1 MAWGTTSTH
10 VLRRPANSHLKT
22 LSLIVLGV
30 WLAQVEMLDGMGDH
44 QYARALAGEGAH
56 PRQRMV
62 KVGKELAGLAADLPL
77 DARSSV
83 FVRPP
88 RLG

>member
-1 MAWGTTSTH
+1 M
-10 VLRRPANSHLKT
+10 
-22 LSLIVLGV
+22 
-30 WLAQVEMLDGMGDH
+30 LAGMGDH
-44 QYARALAGEGAH
+44 QYARALASEGAH

-83 FVRPP
+83 FVRPHKQDKSAHLNMQEFRSICNCQSRQGAGRP
-88 RLG
+88 CRRPAA

>member
-1 MAWGTTSTH
+1 
-10 VLRRPANSHLKT
+10 
-22 LSLIVLGV
+22 
-30 WLAQVEMLDGMGDH
+30 MGDH

-83 FVRPP
+83 FVRPCKEAN
-88 RLG
+88 LC

>member
-1 MAWGTTSTH
+1 MSG
-10 VLRRPANSHLKT
+10 
-22 LSLIVLGV
+22 
-30 WLAQVEMLDGMGDH
+30 H
-44 QYARALAGEGAH
+44 QYERALATEGAH

-83 FVRPP
+83 FVRPSTRAQP
-88 RLG
+88 LFCMLMARAS